1 MIQSNDET
9 NQISKAVTDTKPYHA
24 PKLTLL
30 GPIHAIVQN
39 GVGVGGDGAV
49 DPASTLSVGQK
60 NVGLGFSKPW

>member
-49 DPASTLSVGQK
+49 DPASTLS
-60 NVGLGFSKPW
+60 